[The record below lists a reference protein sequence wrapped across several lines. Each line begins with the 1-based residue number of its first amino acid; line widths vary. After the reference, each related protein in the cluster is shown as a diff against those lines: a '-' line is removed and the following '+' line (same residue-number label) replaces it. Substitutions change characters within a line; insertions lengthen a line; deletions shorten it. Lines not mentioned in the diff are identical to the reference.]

1 MLTND
6 KETGTIVLDGTLD
19 IEGSNGEG
27 TGKAYY
33 NRISRICHG
42 ASVHDLYIR
51 QCAGGKVITEV
62 YAGHSQCLG

>member
-6 KETGTIVLDGTLD
+6 TVSSTIVPNSTLD

-51 QCAGGKVITEV
+51 QCGGGKVITGV
-62 YAGHSQCLG
+62 YAGRSQCLG

>member
-6 KETGTIVLDGTLD
+6 KKTSTMVLNGALD

-33 NRISRICHG
+33 NRISRICYG
-42 ASVHDLYIR
+42 ASVHDLYIG
-51 QCAGGKVITEV
+51 QCTGGKTVAGV
-62 YAGHSQCLG
+62 YAGRSQRLG

>member
-6 KETGTIVLDGTLD
+6 KEVSTIVLNSTLD

-42 ASVHDLYIR
+42 ASVHDLHLR
-51 QCAGGKVITEV
+51 QCAGGKVIAGM
-62 YAGHSQCLG
+62 YAGSSQRPG